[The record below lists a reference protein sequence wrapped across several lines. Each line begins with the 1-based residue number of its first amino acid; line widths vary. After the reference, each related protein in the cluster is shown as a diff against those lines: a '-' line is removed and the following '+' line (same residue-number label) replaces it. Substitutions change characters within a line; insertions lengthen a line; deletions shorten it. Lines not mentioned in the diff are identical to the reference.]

1 MDGDRAEEFMY
12 ASLETLELD
21 FALFADSKT
30 GKRSSKLE
38 KDTIPGGCADNDS
51 RKVGIDSLFN
61 DGSYK
66 KDDLNEGLFSD
77 VGANNDE
84 KVDEDSLLEIQAGCE
99 FFEFSENTS
108 EVVWLEIIEPDLKH
122 SFSSAWG

>member
-30 GKRSSKLE
+30 GKCSTKLE
-38 KDTIPGGCADNDS
+38 KDTIPGGPADNDS

-84 KVDEDSLLEIQAGCE
+84 KVDEDSLLKIQAGCE
-99 FFEFSENTS
+99 FCEFSENTS
-108 EVVWLEIIEPDLKH
+108 AVV
-122 SFSSAWG
+122 